1 MSEPTRKEMLEE
13 IDKQR
18 IAIIEMMQFSGRAGY
33 HRDDLEKKGILLDAI
48 RRLIETRPRVTRDF
62 VQRWAERM
70 SFDTGSVLGKVQPQ
84 IYQLEEM
91 LKEAGVK
98 IMEEIGIK
106 IEEENKGKATKKFV
120 EKWAKI
126 LDCDGLA
133 EPDFYILIEDMLC
146 EVGIEMEEEK

>member
-1 MSEPTRKEMLEE
+1 MSEPTREEMLAWW
-13 IDKQR
+13 DNQYMSKC
-18 IAIIEMMQFSGRAGY
+18 
-33 HRDDLEKKGILLDAI
+33 LDPWCWEAMIRGAI
-48 RRLIETRPRVTRDF
+48 RHLIEARPEVTRDF
-62 VQRWAERM
+62 VQKWVERM

-98 IMEEIGIK
+98 IVGETGIK

-146 EVGIEMEEEK
+146 EAGIEVEEEE

>member
-1 MSEPTRKEMLEE
+1 MSEPTREEM
-13 IDKQR
+13 ID
-18 IAIIEMMQFSGRAGY
+18 IFDTIIKNSPILSGRY
-33 HRDDLEKKGILLDAI
+33 EQIRIVCDAI
-48 RRLIETRPRVTRDF
+48 RRLIETRPRVTRGF
-62 VQRWAERM
+62 VEKWAERM
-70 SFDTGSVLGKVQPQ
+70 SFDTGSILGKVKPQ
-84 IYQLEEM
+84 IYQLAEM

-98 IMEEIGIK
+98 IVGETGIK

-146 EVGIEMEEEK
+146 EAGIEVEEGE

>member
-1 MSEPTRKEMLEE
+1 MSEPTREEMLEE
-13 IDKQR
+13 IDRQR
-18 IAIIEMMQFSGRAGY
+18 IAIIGMMQFSGRAGY

-91 LKEAGVK
+91 LKEAGV
-98 IMEEIGIK
+98 
-106 IEEENKGKATKKFV
+106 
-120 EKWAKI
+120 
-126 LDCDGLA
+126 
-133 EPDFYILIEDMLC
+133 
-146 EVGIEMEEEK
+146 EMEEEKGA